1 VKSSN
6 QSLALVIGAGD
17 LGSRVANSL
26 NQTIADVIT
35 VSRRIQNA
43 SYAGRHYSADVITG
57 DGLQALPVAAD
68 VLIYCLAPDERTE
81 AAYRDV
87 YLNGLQRVLA
97 HCKPQRLVFIGSTAV
112 YAQDAGEWVDET
124 STTEA
129 ESFNGRVLR
138 ECEALCRDYS
148 AATALRLSGIYGPG
162 REAMLRRARAGDA
175 GRQHWLNRIHV
186 DDAARAVV
194 HIANMQNLD
203 DVYCAT
209 DNVPVLEHVLLAWLR
224 DPALA
229 AAIDLD
235 GPSTGRRVSN
245 KRLLGTGWKPK
256 FASYQAAYLS

>member
-1 VKSSN
+1 VKSSD

-26 NQTIADVIT
+26 NQTIKDVIT
-35 VSRRIQNA
+35 VSRRMQNA
-43 SYAGRHYSADVITG
+43 SHAGRHYAANVVTG
-57 DGLQALPVAAD
+57 QGLLALPMAAD

-97 HCKPQRLVFIGSTAV
+97 QCKPQRLVFIGSTAV

-148 AATALRLSGIYGPG
+148 AGTALRLSGIYGPG
-162 REAMLRRARAGDA
+162 REAMLRRARTGDM
-175 GRQHWLNRIHV
+175 GRKHWLNRIHV
-186 DDAARAVV
+186 DDAANA
-194 HIANMQNLD
+194 IAHVATMQNPD
-203 DVYCAT
+203 DVYCVT
-209 DNVPVLEHVLLAWLR
+209 DNVPVLEQALLAWLR
-224 DPALA
+224 DPAVSA
-229 AAIDLD
+229 DIDPN
-235 GPSTGRRVSN
+235 GPHTGRRVSN
-245 KRLLGTGWKPK
+245 QRLQGTGWKAK
-256 FASYQAAYLS
+256 FADYQAAHLW